1 MNASRRNITEKSVGL
16 EDHHGRTHRFSHSP
30 SKRDR
35 RLCPVRLSPSY
46 PCHLYSILDCC
57 VLVGDCTGF
66 WACGGRKRHTS
77 VIPTPQTRVPRVVG
91 VRARAGSGRLTGS
104 PRGLWGDTTQ
114 PVLKSVTCA
123 YLPQMVGHTPRRAQT
138 NRLGLATDCA
148 SDAPHH
154 EEATRPS

>member
-1 MNASRRNITEKSVGL
+1 MERVAARHPASGASVMAPRRQAHNTGSLFHPGDCARPVGH
-16 EDHHGRTHRFSHSP
+16 DSAQAYRS
-30 SKRDR
+30 
-35 RLCPVRLSPSY
+35 LS
-46 PCHLYSILDCC
+46 LLDCC

-91 VRARAGSGRLTGS
+91 VRARAGSGWLTGC